1 MHKNISL
8 KTHKNIC
15 KMNILK
21 KATLMLCC
29 AAFAGAAEA
38 LAQEAIGQTH
48 ILIAHRG
55 GKYEV
60 DENTIDGFSKAYAA
74 GVRAYE
80 TDFRMT
86 KDGVVVINACSTS
99 TKRLSR

>member
-1 MHKNISL
+1 
-8 KTHKNIC
+8 
-15 KMNILK
+15 MNILK

-38 LAQEAIGQTH
+38 LAQDAIGQTH

-55 GKYEV
+55 GKYEG

-80 TDFRMT
+80 TDFRMIAEYIQSNPRLWH
-86 KDGVVVINACSTS
+86 KDCFYEEPPHEP
-99 TKRLSR
+99 